1 MVHAGATVS
10 QPSTRRQRSTLHAT
24 TVDPTRANALRDCV
38 IVDSHTHV
46 VSADESRYPLVPFGL
61 DQGVGTERKQAAW
74 FREVPITGEALLA
87 LMDEAGVGAA
97 LLVQGVGAYSYD
109 NGYTVDAARAH
120 ARRFASVVCVDP
132 LADGAA
138 ATLRTLVEEH
148 GARGVRLFTVT
159 NPEASWLDE
168 DAGFALWDEARR
180 LRIPVVVTILSRQI
194 AKLASA
200 LRRFPDVPVALDHC
214 GFPDL
219 RGGPPYERAST
230 LADLA
235 AFPNLRLKVT
245 THVLRLAEKD
255 AAGPAAFV
263 EHLAA
268 IFGEERLLWGSDF
281 SQTHDRSYAD
291 MVALAR
297 RASAGLG
304 ASGQARFLGDTAL
317 ELWPELR
324 AR

>member
-1 MVHAGATVS
+1 M
-10 QPSTRRQRSTLHAT
+10 
-24 TVDPTRANALRDCV
+24 

-46 VSADESRYPLVPFGL
+46 VSSDERRYPLVPFGL
-61 DQGVGTERKQAAW
+61 DQGVGAERKQAAW
-74 FREVPITGEALLA
+74 FRDVPVTGEGLLA
-87 LMDEAGVGAA
+87 LMDEASVGAA

-109 NGYTVDAARAH
+109 NAYTVDAARAH
-120 ARRFASVVCVDP
+120 PRRFASVVCVDP
-132 LADGAA
+132 LADGAP
-138 ATLRTLVEEH
+138 ATLRTLVEER

-159 NPEASWLDE
+159 NPESTWLDE
-168 DAGFALWDEARR
+168 DAGFAVWAEARR

-194 AKLASA
+194 AKLANA
-200 LRRFPDVPVALDHC
+200 LRRFDDVPVALDHC

-219 RGGPPYERAST
+219 RGGPPYERAAA

-235 AFPNLRLKVT
+235 AFPNLHLKVT

-255 AAGPAAFV
+255 PAGPAPFV
-263 EHLAA
+263 EHVAA
-268 IFGEERLLWGSDF
+268 LFGAHRLLWGSDF

-291 MVALAR
+291 MVALAQ

-304 ASGQARFLGDTAL
+304 AKDQGRFLGGTAL
-317 ELWPELR
+317 ELWPELQ

>member
-1 MVHAGATVS
+1 MRGATVS
-10 QPSTRRQRSTLHAT
+10 QLVWWRQRPLAT
-24 TVDPTRANALRDCV
+24 TVDRTRTIAVRERV

-46 VSADESRYPLVPFGL
+46 VAADESRYPLVPFGL
-61 DQGVGTERKQAAW
+61 DQGVGAERKQAAW
-74 FREVPITGEALLA
+74 FRDVPVSGEGLLA
-87 LMDEAGVGAA
+87 KMDEAGVGAA

-109 NGYTVDAARAH
+109 NAYTVDAAREH
-120 ARRFASVVCVDP
+120 PRRFASVVCVDP
-132 LADGAA
+132 LADGAT
-138 ATLRTLVEEH
+138 ATLRRLVEEH

-159 NPEASWLDE
+159 NPESTWLDE
-168 DAGFALWDEARR
+168 DAGLALWRESLR

-194 AKLASA
+194 VKLANA

-219 RGGPPYERAST
+219 RGGPPYERASA
-230 LADLA
+230 LGDLA
-235 AFPNLRLKVT
+235 AFPNLHLKVT

-255 AAGPAAFV
+255 PAGPAPFV

-268 IFGEERLLWGSDF
+268 IFGAHRLLWGSDF
-281 SQTHDRSYAD
+281 SQTHDRPYAD

-304 ASGQARFLGDTAL
+304 ASGQARFLGGTAL

-324 AR
+324 AH

>member
-1 MVHAGATVS
+1 
-10 QPSTRRQRSTLHAT
+10 
-24 TVDPTRANALRDCV
+24 V

-46 VSADESRYPLVPFGL
+46 VSPDDRRYPLTPYGL

-74 FREVPITGEALLA
+74 FRDVPVSAEGLVA

-109 NGYTVDAARAH
+109 NAYAVDAARLFPE
-120 ARRFASVVCVDP
+120 RLASVVCVDP
-132 LADGAA
+132 LAPDAR
-138 ATLRTLVEEH
+138 ATLRMLVEERR
-148 GARGVRLFTVT
+148 ARGVRLFTVT
-159 NPEASWLDE
+159 SPESSWLDE

-194 AKLASA
+194 PKLANA
-200 LRRFPDVPVALDHC
+200 LRRFTDVPVALDHC

-230 LADLA
+230 LAELA
-235 AFPNLRLKVT
+235 AFPNLHLKVT

-255 AAGPAAFV
+255 PAGPAAFV

-268 IFGEERLLWGSDF
+268 TFGAARLAWGSDF
-281 SQTHDRSYAD
+281 PQTHDRAYAD
-291 MVALAR
+291 MVRLAR
-297 RASAGLG
+297 TACAGLG
-304 ASGQARFLGDTAL
+304 EADRARFLGGTAL
-317 ELWPELR
+317 ALWPELAA
-324 AR
+324 ARQA

>member
-1 MVHAGATVS
+1 M
-10 QPSTRRQRSTLHAT
+10 
-24 TVDPTRANALRDCV
+24 

-46 VSADESRYPLVPFGL
+46 VSPDEGRYPLVPYGL

-74 FREVPITGEALLA
+74 FRDVPVRGEDLLA
-87 LMDEAGVGAA
+87 AMDDAGVGAA

-109 NGYTVDAARAH
+109 NAYTVDAARLDPQ
-120 ARRFASVVCVDP
+120 RFASVVCVDP
-132 LADGAA
+132 LVDGAA
-138 ATLRTLVEEH
+138 TTLRTLVEQH

-159 NPEASWLDE
+159 NPESTWLDE
-168 DAGFALWDEARR
+168 AAGAALWEESRR

-194 AKLASA
+194 AKLANA
-200 LRRFPDVPVALDHC
+200 LRRFADVPVALDHC

-219 RGGPPYERAST
+219 RGGPPYERASA
-230 LADLA
+230 LAELA
-235 AFPNLRLKVT
+235 GFPNLHLKVT

-268 IFGEERLLWGSDF
+268 TFGAHRLLWGSDF
-281 SQTHDRSYAD
+281 PQTHDRSYAE

-304 ASGQARFLGDTAL
+304 TSGQARFLGETAL

>member
-1 MVHAGATVS
+1 
-10 QPSTRRQRSTLHAT
+10 
-24 TVDPTRANALRDCV
+24 
-38 IVDSHTHV
+38 
-46 VSADESRYPLVPFGL
+46 
-61 DQGVGTERKQAAW
+61 
-74 FREVPITGEALLA
+74 
-87 LMDEAGVGAA
+87 MDEAGVGAA

-109 NGYTVDAARAH
+109 NAYTVDAAREH
-120 ARRFASVVCVDP
+120 PRRFASVVCVDP

-138 ATLRTLVEEH
+138 ATLRGLVEER

-159 NPEASWLDE
+159 NPESSWLDE
-168 DAGFALWDEARR
+168 SPGIALWEESRR

-194 AKLASA
+194 VKLANA
-200 LRRFPDVPVALDHC
+200 LRR
-214 GFPDL
+214 FPDL
-219 RGGPPYERAST
+219 RGGPPYERASA
-230 LADLA
+230 LGDLA
-235 AFPNLRLKVT
+235 AFPNLHLKVT

-255 AAGPAAFV
+255 PAGPAPFV

-268 IFGEERLLWGSDF
+268 IFGAHRLLWGSDF
-281 SQTHDRSYAD
+281 SQTHDRPYAD

>member
-1 MVHAGATVS
+1 MTVRAR
-10 QPSTRRQRSTLHAT
+10 TRYASR
-24 TVDPTRANALRDCV
+24 V

-46 VSADESRYPLVPFGL
+46 VSPDEARYPLTPYGL

-74 FREVPITGEALLA
+74 FRDVPVSGEALLA
-87 LMDEAGVGAA
+87 HMDQAGVGAA

-109 NGYTVDAARAH
+109 SAYALDAARLAP
-120 ARRFASVVCVDP
+120 RRFASVVCVDP
-132 LADGAA
+132 LAAGAP
-138 ATLRTLVEEH
+138 ATLRTLVEER

-159 NPEASWLDE
+159 SPESTWLDE
-168 DAGFALWDEARR
+168 DAGVALWEEARR

-194 AKLASA
+194 AKLANA
-200 LRRFPDVPVALDHC
+200 LRRFDDVPVALDHC

-219 RGGPPYERAST
+219 RGGPPYERASA

-255 AAGPAAFV
+255 PAGPAAFV

-268 IFGEERLLWGSDF
+268 TFGAARLAWGSDF
-281 SQTHDRSYAD
+281 SQTHDRSYVD
-291 MVALAR
+291 MVRLAQS
-297 RASAGLG
+297 ACAGLG
-304 ASGQARFLGDTAL
+304 DSDRAHFLGGTAL
-317 ELWPELR
+317 ALWPELR
-324 AR
+324 APARVP